1 MAYDV
6 LTGERKGKERTEG
19 KRSQAGELLREE
31 KKATKKQMNKSQKE
45 PGKVYGKIKKQRK
58 LGKRRARKLEGK
70 DKAEGGLQGRC
81 R

>member
-1 MAYDV
+1 
-6 LTGERKGKERTEG
+6 
-19 KRSQAGELLREE
+19 
-31 KKATKKQMNKSQKE
+31 MNKSQKE

>member
-31 KKATKKQMNKSQKE
+31 KKSNKKTDEQK
-45 PGKVYGKIKKQRK
+45 P
-58 LGKRRARKLEGK
+58 EGTWK
-70 DKAEGGLQGRC
+70 GLREN
-81 R
+81 